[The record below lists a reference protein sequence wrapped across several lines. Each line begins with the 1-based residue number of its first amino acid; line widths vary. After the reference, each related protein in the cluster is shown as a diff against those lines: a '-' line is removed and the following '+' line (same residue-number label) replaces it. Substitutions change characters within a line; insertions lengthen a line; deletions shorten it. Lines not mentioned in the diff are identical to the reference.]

1 MERTE
6 VIKLT
11 KNRII
16 YNGMIALNKTAAH
29 LAMFSYPNIVQE
41 VFDRPTPFVRKG
53 FKYNKATWDNLTAE
67 VFANDTDYYG
77 PVSPAMVLSSE
88 VFGGAR
94 KPKRFEL
101 ALRAK
106 GILPNDQFAVPGH
119 DARRDAYGNMS
130 NGQIVQI
137 LSALGAYSESGF
149 TANKTKIHRSVGSR
163 PNRNTDNIFVIN
175 RIGRKSA
182 ALVQRHQAISNRL
195 QGLPMGIYQRIGA
208 HGLKQ
213 LMKFVKQPSYSKR
226 FNFFQ
231 EGERIVFSIFNNE
244 FDNAMNKFL
253 AK

>member
-1 MERTE
+1 MEGNE
-6 VIKLT
+6 VIGHI
-11 KNRII
+11 KNRIL

-41 VFDRPTPFVRKG
+41 VFDRPTPFIQRG
-53 FKYNKATWDNLTAE
+53 FKYRKAAWDNLTAE
-67 VFANDTDYYG
+67 VYADDYMG
-77 PVSPAMVLSSE
+77 PAPQKTLASE

-106 GILPNDQFAVPGH
+106 GILPADQFAVPGR
-119 DARRDAYGNMS
+119 DARLDAYGNMS

-137 LSALGAYSESGF
+137 LSALGAYAESGF
-149 TANKTKIHRSVGSR
+149 IANKKTVHKSVGSR
-163 PNRNTDNIFVIN
+163 PNRKTDNIFVIN
-175 RIGRKSA
+175 TIGRKSTA
-182 ALVQRHQAISNRL
+182 FLNQESLSGLSNRL
-195 QGLPMGIYQRIGA
+195 PGLPMGIYQRIGA

-231 EGERIVFSIFNNE
+231 EGERIAFVVFNNE
-244 FDNAMNKFL
+244 FNHAFDKYLNG
-253 AK
+253 